1 MTDPISKNPDAE
13 RIVGLR
19 DTGHGDAII
28 ITAPAE
34 EGYRCPVCKNEPYCK
49 EHDFY
54 DERLEWSEYNGFV
67 YCRKCNKDFPSCIC
81 AVDIDKAIQVYLK
94 TVEQAIEFHEG
105 KKEKL

>member
-34 EGYRCPVCKNEPYCK
+34 
-49 EHDFY
+49 D
-54 DERLEWSEYNGFV
+54 
-67 YCRKCNKDFPSCIC
+67 CRKCNKDFPSCIC